1 MEERKPFKME
11 WADRRRMCKDE
22 MDTLKMLMVALS
34 ELVKSANG
42 LKKNLELIPD
52 GMERMGGICD
62 AMQELYEDIL
72 GTVSEAQLKHIKNV
86 IHDCEIV
93 LRNKAITNGAGNTVR
108 MTVDEAKALVQ
119 AARFGGYCTECFME
133 SPECETC
140 SLFNV
145 LSAVIP
151 LDDYSGVLCPY
162 NTAKWE
168 V

>member
-11 WADRRRMCKDE
+11 WDKRRRLHKEE
-22 MDTLKMLMVALS
+22 MDSIKMIIATFS
-34 ELVKSANG
+34 EWQKSREY
-42 LKKNLELIPD
+42 LKKNLELIPN
-52 GMERMGGICD
+52 GIERMDRVCND
-62 AMQELYEDIL
+62 MKEMYEDIL
-72 GTVSEAQLKHIKNV
+72 GTVTQEQLKHIMSI

-93 LRNKAITNGAGNTVR
+93 IRNKSVTSGTGNNVR

-119 AARFGGYCTECFME
+119 AARFGGYCTECLME

-140 SLFNV
+140 HLFNV

-151 LDDYSGVLCPY
+151 LDDYSGTLCPY

>member
-1 MEERKPFKME
+1 MEERQPFKME
-11 WADRRRMCKDE
+11 WGDRTRLHKEE
-22 MDTLKMLMVALS
+22 MDSIKMIIATFSEWHKAL
-34 ELVKSANG
+34 G
-42 LKKNLELIPD
+42 YLKKNLEMIPD
-52 GMERMGGICD
+52 GVERMNRVCND
-62 AMQELYEDIL
+62 MQEMYEDIL
-72 GTVSEAQLKHIKNV
+72 GTVTKDQLKHIMSI

-93 LRNKAITNGAGNTVR
+93 IRNKSVTNCTGNNVR
-108 MTVDEAKALVQ
+108 MTIDEAKALVQ

-140 SLFNV
+140 ALFNV